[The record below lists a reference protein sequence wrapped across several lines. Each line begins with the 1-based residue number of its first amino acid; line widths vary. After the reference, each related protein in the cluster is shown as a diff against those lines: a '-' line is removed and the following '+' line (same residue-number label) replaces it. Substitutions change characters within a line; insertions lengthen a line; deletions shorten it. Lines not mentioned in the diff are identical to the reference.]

1 MVRAAL
7 GATLVAGLLF
17 FADWAAAQDSSTLRV
32 GMGSADVGNLD
43 PHRSTAT
50 PDLVLFPWLFNGLVR
65 FRPGSMDPETI
76 EPDLAEGWDRS
87 ADGKTWTFTLRRG
100 VACHHGYG
108 ELTSADIAY
117 SLMRAADP
125 ARSSFASD
133 YAVVQAVET
142 PDPYAVRVVLRNPV
156 PSLLGMMVN
165 NRGGTIVCRRAAEE
179 LGEAFRRKPVGTG
192 PFQFEQH
199 ASHQNVTLVANQAYF
214 RGGPALSRIVYRF
227 IPSDAARDLA
237 YTAGEIDLTYGRS
250 EQTWVDRMAR
260 LPDTVVD
267 VHDPAELGLLILNV
281 TRAPLDDIRVR
292 QAIAAAVNRSE
303 LVRFRGAAI
312 ARAGQSVVPMGYLGM
327 TADVPLIANDPTLA
341 RTLLREAGHPNGINT
356 KSIVTNLSNGLTLMQ
371 AVQGQLARSGITLE
385 MEVVE
390 HAAYHAR
397 IRQNLSPVVY
407 YSAAR
412 FPTSDIYLKQF
423 FHSSAIVG
431 RATAVT
437 NFSHCD
443 LADAE
448 IDAAAIEPD
457 EARQKA
463 LWAEAQRKLVAHV
476 CAIPLIEV
484 PRVWARRASLDYG
497 FKLEGSLSNGPPLD
511 ERSRLR

>member
-1 MVRAAL
+1 MVRRTMAAAAVAL
-7 GATLVAGLLF
+7 VLTTGGAT
-17 FADWAAAQDSSTLRV
+17 AQDRSTLRV
-32 GMGSADVGNLD
+32 GMGSADIGSLD
-43 PHRSTAT
+43 PHRSTST
-50 PDLVLFPWLFNGLVR
+50 PDLVLFPWIFNGLVR
-65 FRPGSMDPETI
+65 FRQGSMDPETI
-76 EPDLAEGWDRS
+76 EPDLAESWDRS
-87 ADGKTWTFTLRRG
+87 ADGKTWTFRLRRG
-100 VACHHGYG
+100 VMCHHGYG
-108 ELTSADIAY
+108 ELTSADVTY
-117 SLMRAADP
+117 SLARAADP

-133 YAVVQAVET
+133 YAAVQSVEA
-142 PDPYAVRVVLRNPV
+142 PDAYTVRIVLKNPV

-165 NRGGTIVCRRAAEE
+165 NRGGNIVCRRAAEE

-192 PFQFEQH
+192 PFQFDQH
-199 ASHQNVTLVANQAYF
+199 VSQQSLTLAGNQSYF
-214 RGGPALSRIVYRF
+214 RGAPALSRIVYRF

-250 EQTWVDRMAR
+250 EQAWVDRMAK

-292 QAIAAAVNRSE
+292 QAIATAVNRPE
-303 LVRFRGAAI
+303 LVRFRGEAI
-312 ARAGQSVVPMGYLGM
+312 ARAGQSVVPIGYLGM
-327 TADVPLIANDPTLA
+327 TSDLPLIANDPA
-341 RTLLREAGHPNGINT
+341 RARALLREAGYPNGLTT

-371 AVQGQLARSGITLE
+371 VVQGQLARGGITLE

-397 IRQNLSPVVY
+397 IRQDLSPVVY

-412 FPTSDIYLKQF
+412 FPTADIYLQQF

-431 RATAVT
+431 RPTAVT

-457 EARQKA
+457 EAKQKA
-463 LWAEAQRKLVAHV
+463 LWAEAQRKLVANV